1 MMHARKP
8 HWVGAFVGSRI
19 AVEKIAHC
27 LVEMSFTVFCGGQ
40 EADDLPLRELEGGGM
55 VLMRR
60 GNDRSAAG
68 GSKAC

>member
-1 MMHARKP
+1 MP
-8 HWVGAFVGSRI
+8 GSHTGSVHLSG
-19 AVEKIAHC
+19 VESLSRKIAHC